1 MSDDNLEVEAWRM
14 LAHRM
19 HGERDI
25 AIDGREWAEGESHAA
40 LKKLREAEADL
51 ATLRSQ
57 NEFLLKERSKAI
69 AYARRLAR
77 ERIGD
82 ADIVTD
88 VLRDFACDV
97 VKGKHLEKGSVK

>member
-19 HGERDI
+19 HNERD
-25 AIDGREWAEGESHAA
+25 AAVDGREWAEGESYAA
-40 LKKLREAEADL
+40 LKKLQEAEADL

-57 NEFLLKERSKAI
+57 NEFLLKERAKVV
-69 AYARRLAR
+69 AYARRIAR

-82 ADIVTD
+82 GESATD
-88 VLRDFACDV
+88 ALREFARNV
-97 VKGKHLEKGSVK
+97 VRGKHLEKGGDK